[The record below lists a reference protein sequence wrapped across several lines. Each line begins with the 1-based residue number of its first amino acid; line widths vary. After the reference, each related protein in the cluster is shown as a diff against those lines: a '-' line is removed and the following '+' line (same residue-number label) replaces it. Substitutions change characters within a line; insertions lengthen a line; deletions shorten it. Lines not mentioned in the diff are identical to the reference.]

1 MIPQQSFSLSDGM
14 HAQHSS
20 CEYVRMECSTM
31 HVKGIYTLCIPCRV
45 SMKLSDC
52 LATYESSCPP
62 TRLGHI
68 GRTHY
73 GGTSATLMPKHSK
86 FRSPDKRIQFNRMN
100 GSPSDPP
107 DSYFL
112 HNQSLTHPPG
122 EGVTMSKSQ
131 SLSRFS
137 LPRLMPA
144 YGTGL
149 STDAGTC
156 KQITSTK
163 LKE

>member
-1 MIPQQSFSLSDGM
+1 MSPQQSFFLSDGL
-14 HAQHSS
+14 HAIVTH
-20 CEYVRMECSTM
+20 CEQFCMECINMPFKCAYNSDF
-31 HVKGIYTLCIPCRV
+31 KCITSNENIC
-45 SMKLSDC
+45 C
-52 LATYESSCPP
+52 FATGESSYPP
-62 TRLGHI
+62 TRLGSI

-73 GGTSATLMPKHSK
+73 GGVPATLVPKHSQ
-86 FRSPDKRIQFNRMN
+86 FRPPDKRIQFNRMN
-100 GSPSDPP
+100 GSPGDPP
-107 DSYFL
+107 GSSSL
-112 HNQSLTHPPG
+112 HNQSLTQPPG
-122 EGVTMSKSQ
+122 EGVTMSKWQ

-137 LPRLMPA
+137 LHRLMSA

>member
-1 MIPQQSFSLSDGM
+1 MNPQHSFSLPDGM

-20 CEYVRMECSTM
+20 CEHDCLKCSTM
-31 HVKGIYTLCIPCRV
+31 HFEATHTSHDQGGA
-45 SMKLSDC
+45 SMKLSYC

-112 HNQSLTHPPG
+112 HNQTLTHRPG
-122 EGVTMSKSQ
+122 EGVTTGKSH

>member
-1 MIPQQSFSLSDGM
+1 MIPQKSFSMSDGM

-20 CEYVRMECSTM
+20 CEHVRMECSSM
-31 HVKGIYTLCIPCRV
+31 HIKSTYTSRIQSAV

-52 LATYESSCPP
+52 LAIYESSYPP
-62 TRLGHI
+62 TRLGRV
-68 GRTHY
+68 GRTDY
-73 GGTSATLMPKHSK
+73 GGIPATLVPKHSL
-86 FRSPDKRIQFNRMN
+86 FRPPDKRIQYNRMN
-100 GSPSDPP
+100 GSPGDPP
-107 DSYFL
+107 GSYFL
-112 HNQSLTHPPG
+112 HNQSLTQPPG

-137 LPRLMPA
+137 AHRFMPA

>member
-1 MIPQQSFSLSDGM
+1 MNPQQSFSLPDGM
-14 HAQHSS
+14 HAQLSS
-20 CEYVRMECSTM
+20 CEHARMECSTM
-31 HVKGIYTLCIPCRV
+31 HIKSTYTSRIQSAV

-52 LATYESSCPP
+52 LAIYESSCPP

-86 FRSPDKRIQFNRMN
+86 FSSPDKRIQFNRMN

-112 HNQSLTHPPG
+112 HNQSLTQPPG
-122 EGVTMSKSQ
+122 EGVTTGKSH
-131 SLSRFS
+131 SLLRFS
-137 LPRLMPA
+137 LHRLKPA

>member
-1 MIPQQSFSLSDGM
+1 MNPQQSFSSSDGM

-20 CEYVRMECSTM
+20 CEHVRMECSTM

-100 GSPSDPP
+100 GSPSYPP

-112 HNQSLTHPPG
+112 HNQSLAQPPG

-149 STDAGTC
+149 STDARTC

>member
-14 HAQHSS
+14 HAQHSI
-20 CEYVRMECSTM
+20 CEYVRMECSIM

-45 SMKLSDC
+45 STTLSDC
-52 LATYESSCPP
+52 LVTYESSYPP

-112 HNQSLTHPPG
+112 HNQSLAQPPG
-122 EGVTMSKSQ
+122 EGVTTGKSH

-137 LPRLMPA
+137 LHRLKPA

>member
-1 MIPQQSFSLSDGM
+1 MNPQQSFSLSDGM

-20 CEYVRMECSTM
+20 CEHTGMECSTM
-31 HVKGIYTLCIPCRV
+31 HIKDTYTFRIHSGV
-45 SMKLSDC
+45 SMKLSYC
-52 LATYESSCPP
+52 LATDESSYPP
-62 TRLGHI
+62 TRLGRT
-68 GRTHY
+68 GRTHD
-73 GGTSATLMPKHSK
+73 GGTPATPIPKHSL
-86 FRSPDKRIQFNRMN
+86 FRPPDKRIQFNRMN

-112 HNQSLTHPPG
+112 HNQSLTQPPG
-122 EGVTMSKSQ
+122 EGVTTGKSH
-131 SLSRFS
+131 SLLRFS
-137 LPRLMPA
+137 LHRLKPA